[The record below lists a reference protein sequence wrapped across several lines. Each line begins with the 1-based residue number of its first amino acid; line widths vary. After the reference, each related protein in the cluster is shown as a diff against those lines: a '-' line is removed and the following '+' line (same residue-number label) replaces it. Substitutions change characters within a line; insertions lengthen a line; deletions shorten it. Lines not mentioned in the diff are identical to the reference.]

1 MHNRR
6 GHRSLQYLVAVS
18 AAASVSLAGFFG
30 SPAYASPETDAL
42 YNTAQRHF
50 TDGDSIAG
58 RAALNDLIGRDPTDA
73 EALSLQAIWSHYAG
87 DIPAMNDAM
96 GRLRAVDGGMAAGT
110 DRVLHAVGAG
120 IATLPNPLPALV
132 GPQTGIVVFG
142 FGLLPDG
149 TPRPEL
155 VERLQAAWLQAL
167 ASPFSPIVVSGNNPS
182 NGITEAEAMRNWLVG
197 RGIPAG
203 RIHVENRA
211 GSTVANALLS
221 AEILHGLG
229 MNSAVAVTSPNH
241 IRRAVAD
248 LFVAGIPVVGATT
261 SLNQL
266 VSQLPPPSKQAQY
279 SIYLDATR
287 TFRLSTS
294 R

>member
-1 MHNRR
+1 MPSRR
-6 GHRSLQYLVAVS
+6 ALQYLVALA
-18 AAASVSLAGFFG
+18 AAASVSLAGLTG
-30 SPAYASPETDAL
+30 TPAQASPETDAL
-42 YNTAQRHF
+42 YNTAQRQF
-50 TDGDSIAG
+50 TNGDATAG
-58 RAALNDLIGRDPTDA
+58 RATLRDLIGRDPADA
-73 EALSLQAIWSHYAG
+73 EALALQAIWSHYAG

-96 GRLRAVDGGMAAGT
+96 GRLRAVDGGLAAGT
-110 DRVLHAVGAG
+110 DRVLHGIGAG
-120 IATLPNPLPALV
+120 VATLPNPLPALV

-142 FGLLPDG
+142 YGLLPDG
-149 TPRPEL
+149 SPRPEL
-155 VERLQAAWLQAL
+155 ANRLQAAWLQAL

-197 RGIPAG
+197 RGIPAN

-221 AEILHGLG
+221 AQILHDLG
-229 MNSAVAVTSPNH
+229 ATSAVAVTSPNH

-248 LFVAGIPVVGATT
+248 MYVAGIPVVGATT
-261 SLNQL
+261 SLDQL
-266 VSQLPPPSKQAQY
+266 VSQLPPPTKDEQY

-287 TFRLSTS
+287 TFQLSTS

>member
-6 GHRSLQYLVAVS
+6 GLQYLVAVT
-18 AAASVSLAGFFG
+18 AAASVSLAGLTG
-30 SPAYASPETDAL
+30 SPAHASPETDAL

-50 TDGDSIAG
+50 TDGDSVAG

-96 GRLRAVDGGMAAGT
+96 GRLRAVDGGLAAGT
-110 DRVLHAVGAG
+110 DRVLHGVGAG

-149 TPRPEL
+149 APRPEL

-197 RGIPAG
+197 KGIPAN
-203 RIHVENRA
+203 RVHVENRA
-211 GSTVANALLS
+211 GSTVQNALFS
-221 AEILHGLG
+221 SQILHGLG

-248 LFVAGIPVVGATT
+248 LYVAGIPVVGATT

-287 TFRLSTS
+287 TFQLSTN